1 MPKRAWVNRFSLFA
15 GVSFVAIAFGV
26 HRPASAVP
34 AFAEQTGQPC
44 ASCHVGG
51 FGPQL
56 TPFGRA
62 FKLGGYTLRV
72 KPFNVPLSA
81 MAVASYVH
89 TRTAQE
95 EPPTDHSKTNNN
107 ISFDQGSVFIAG
119 GAGSHLGGFAQI
131 TYSGADRAWSWDNL
145 DLRAVGTGK
154 IADKDLVYGLSLN
167 NNPTVEDA
175 WNTLPAWGYP
185 YTTSA
190 YAPNPDISPL
200 IDGTLAQSVIGMTG
214 YAWFDSKYYVEA
226 GGYRTPARGT
236 LRWLGSDP
244 DNPGDINGIAPY
256 GRVAVQTGL
265 GGGTVEA
272 GAFVLKTALWPGRD
286 RSSGLTDRYTD
297 YGLDASWFKPLKSDT
312 LTVNGRFTH
321 EDQALNG
328 SCALGMADGSIPD
341 VPLSQCARNKLD
353 EFRIDGSY
361 YWHNTVGLTV
371 SAFDTTGSVNPILYS
386 GYKTMRPDSAGYQLQ
401 LDGTPFGGRKSP
413 FGPRFN
419 MRVGVQYTHYT
430 PFNGSRFNYDFSGRN
445 APDNDTFRMF
455 TWVAF

>member
-1 MPKRAWVNRFSLFA
+1 MAQRAWANRFTVFA
-15 GVSFVAIAFGV
+15 GVSFVALAFGM

-62 FKLGGYTLRV
+62 FKLGGYTLRT
-72 KPFNVPLSA
+72 KPFNLPLSA

-89 TRTAQE
+89 TKKAQE

-107 ISFDQGSVFIAG
+107 TSFDQGSVFIAG
-119 GAGSHLGGFAQI
+119 GVGSHFGGFSQI
-131 TYSGADRAWSWDNL
+131 TYSGADKAWSWDNL

-154 IADKDLVYGLSLN
+154 IADKDLTYGLSLN
-167 NNPTVEDA
+167 NSPTVEDA

-185 YTTSA
+185 YTGSD
-190 YAPNPDISPL
+190 YAPGPDIAPL
-200 IDGTLAQSVIGMTG
+200 IDGALAQGVIGMTAYG
-214 YAWFDSKYYVEA
+214 WLDSKYYVEA
-226 GGYRTPARGT
+226 GGYTTPKRRT
-236 LRWLGSDP
+236 LNWLGVDP
-244 DNPGDINGIAPY
+244 DDPGDINGIAPY

-265 GGGTVEA
+265 GGGTLEG
-272 GAFVLKTALWPGRD
+272 GAFVLKASLWPGRD
-286 RSSGLTDRYTD
+286 RSSGFTDRYTD
-297 YGLDASWFKPLKSDT
+297 LGIDSSWIKPLKSDT
-312 LTVNGRFTH
+312 LTLNARYTH
-321 EDQALNG
+321 EDQDLNG
-328 SCALGMADGSIPD
+328 TCALGMMDGSIPQG
-341 VPLSQCARNKLD
+341 PLADCAKNSL
-353 EFRIDGSY
+353 EEVHLDGSY
-361 YWHNTVGLTV
+361 YWHNAVGLTV
-371 SAFDTTGSVNPILYS
+371 SAFDTTGSTNPIIYG
-386 GYKTMRPDSAGYQLQ
+386 GYRTSRPDSSGWQLQ

-430 PFNGSRFNYDFSGRN
+430 RFNGARFNYDFTGRN
-445 APDNDTFRMF
+445 APDNDTLRVF